1 MKEIISQLSAEFERM
16 EKENITLKK
25 ELDGLK
31 AKQQT
36 HNLWAASPLS
46 VMLNHRLEAASFSL
60 MARKTP
66 EDMSW
71 RQIKEI
77 CDSGLAQMMF
87 RLGDQK
93 TVKLKNGVTIKVQII
108 GFYHDLDKHD
118 VPVPITWELVDFW
131 PDRQVMNHKMTNLT
145 SWKDSFMRKWLHG
158 DVRNL
163 LPDDLVEVIT
173 PVVKYTCEGGDNE
186 KPKMIET
193 VDSLFLLS
201 EQEIFGRKIYSNGGE
216 GHWYELYRQEDF
228 SYAKKYPDGERGWR
242 WERSPYSGNPNYF
255 CGVNGSGSAG
265 IGVASDSYG
274 VSFGFCV

>member
-46 VMLNHRLEAASFSL
+46 VMLNHRLEAAFFSL

-131 PDRQVMNHKMTNLT
+131 PDRQVMNQKMTNLT

-158 DVRNL
+158 DVWNL

-193 VDSLFLLS
+193 LDPLFLLS
-201 EQEIFGRKIYSNGGE
+201 EIEIFGTTTYSVAGE
-216 GHWYELYRQEDF
+216 GTQYEWYKAGNSRI
-228 SYAKKYPDGERGWR
+228 KKVNGSASNW
-242 WERSPYSGNPNYF
+242 WERSPYSGNANIF
-255 CGVNGSGSAG
+255 CNVDSSGSADYSYAG
-265 IGVASDSYG
+265 NSDG

>member
-87 RLGDQK
+87 RRGSGF
-93 TVKLKNGVTIKVQII
+93 TVMCGTCCLTI
-108 GFYHDLDKHD
+108 
-118 VPVPITWELVDFW
+118 W
-131 PDRQVMNHKMTNLT
+131 
-145 SWKDSFMRKWLHG
+145 WKSSPPWSS
-158 DVRNL
+158 
-163 LPDDLVEVIT
+163 T
-173 PVVKYTCEGGDNE
+173 PVRAAT
-186 KPKMIET
+186 T
-193 VDSLFLLS
+193 RS
-201 EQEIFGRKIYSNGGE
+201 RK
-216 GHWYELYRQEDF
+216 
-228 SYAKKYPDGERGWR
+228 
-242 WERSPYSGNPNYF
+242 
-255 CGVNGSGSAG
+255 
-265 IGVASDSYG
+265 
-274 VSFGFCV
+274 

>member
-46 VMLNHRLEAASFSL
+46 VMLNHRWEAASFSL

-173 PVVKYTCEGGDNE
+173 PVVKYT
-186 KPKMIET
+186 
-193 VDSLFLLS
+193 
-201 EQEIFGRKIYSNGGE
+201 
-216 GHWYELYRQEDF
+216 
-228 SYAKKYPDGERGWR
+228 
-242 WERSPYSGNPNYF
+242 
-255 CGVNGSGSAG
+255 
-265 IGVASDSYG
+265 
-274 VSFGFCV
+274 